1 MSKPQWLY
9 CCCLQICSNNNHSS
23 WFSLLF
29 YLLASF
35 IGNSGAETR
44 LVFTTAAAATSLT
57 GYRLLLFSVEQCS
70 AALKLFSPLGSAA
83 AAPDT
88 CVRFPPSSQ
97 RNFVTTFSPLSPRS
111 SYKSTPQLAEQK
123 VERQSMNDSKKHT
136 GLVLKSHQ
144 I

>member
-35 IGNSGAETR
+35 IGYSGAETR
-44 LVFTTAAAATSLT
+44 LVFTTAAATSLT
-57 GYRLLLFSVEQCS
+57 GYRLLLFSVEHCS